1 MNIRSGFA
9 LSSALVCAAALVAGC
24 GAKTTDT
31 SAVVAKV
38 NGDDITQAQLD
49 YARTQVM
56 AAHPGAS
63 APDNGQLL
71 QNLVEQRL
79 ATQKAEKDRL
89 DRNPAVLQALEA
101 ARKDALAR
109 FYVEQLTTKVPKP
122 TPDEI
127 RQYYDARPA
136 NFAQRNVY
144 LVQKIDA
151 RVAPEQI
158 KAVAAEVQGATS
170 AEQVAQLVKAKASA
184 INVAR
189 TPQPAETLGPL
200 LPKFATLQVGQS
212 IVIPQAQG
220 LSVLTLVAAQPQ
232 PLTLEQATPSI
243 EQVIWNQR
251 KRDALQAEAKALRA
265 AAKIDY
271 LGKFAPGAASAPAS
285 AASNAASAASR

>member
-24 GAKTTDT
+24 SPKTTDT
-31 SAVVAKV
+31 PAVVAKV

-109 FYVEQLTTKVPKP
+109 FYVEQLTTKVLKP